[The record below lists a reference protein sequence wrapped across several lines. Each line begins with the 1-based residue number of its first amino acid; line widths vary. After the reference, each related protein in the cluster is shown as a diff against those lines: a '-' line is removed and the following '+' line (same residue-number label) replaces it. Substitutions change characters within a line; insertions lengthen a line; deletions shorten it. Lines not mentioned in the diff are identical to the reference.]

1 MAPGLATI
9 RHITKMPW
17 SKCRRRPGGR
27 HNDESVEAMKLQRIR
42 DIASDY
48 RRTHTAWKRAY
59 KRGMNGKLGPLEE
72 RLEIM
77 YDDVGQALLAA
88 LKLIE
93 PNPSNNLDKEEK

>member
-1 MAPGLATI
+1 
-9 RHITKMPW
+9 
-17 SKCRRRPGGR
+17 
-27 HNDESVEAMKLQRIR
+27 
-42 DIASDY
+42 
-48 RRTHTAWKRAY
+48 
-59 KRGMNGKLGPLEE
+59 MNGKLGPLEE